1 MGASMQSATQLID
14 LTFGINQLSGNKSL
28 LFTLLQ
34 RFSDEYAQSDAKLQ
48 SHFAEGEWEKA
59 RVFIHTLKG
68 VAGNL
73 GLVALHEQSKLAELA
88 LKNDE
93 DVPPSYADFIVT
105 LDATLAEITQLANS
119 GEDNTNT
126 ATADSGTQASA
137 LVSALENNEFIPQQ
151 QLDEW
156 LDALPLNADSK
167 SEISEAIDELDY
179 DKALS
184 LLNA

>member
-1 MGASMQSATQLID
+1 MQSATQLID

-48 SHFAEGEWEKA
+48 SHFAEGEWDQA

-73 GLVALHEQSKLAELA
+73 GLVALHEQSKHAEIA
-88 LKNDE
+88 LKNNAAIPTSYDE
-93 DVPPSYADFIVT
+93 FVAT
-105 LDATLAEITQLANS
+105 LDATLAEVSRLAN
-119 GEDNTNT
+119 GDADNSDTDVSET
-126 ATADSGTQASA
+126 SAQTSA

-151 QLDEW
+151 QLNDW
-156 LDALPLNADSK
+156 LAVLPLDADRK
-167 SEISEAIDELDY
+167 SRISDAVDELDY
-179 DKALS
+179 GKALS